1 MTNLIRNTN
10 SLFDSMFTDLF
21 SDAFF
26 EPQLTTARPYMARRQ
41 NGQVIN
47 RDEDWQVVFA
57 VPGVTPEDVK
67 VKVDD
72 NVLNVSYTSADA
84 TNVSSFVSSFSRSWT
99 LDKDVNVDNI
109 NAVHE
114 NGVLSITIPK
124 PESKKRVSRVID
136 VKPVKALEKKK

>member
-47 RDEDWQVVFA
+47 RDDDWQVVFA

-72 NVLNVSYTSADA
+72 NVLNVSYA
-84 TNVSSFVSSFSRSWT
+84 TGDVTNASSFVSSFSRSWT
-99 LDKDVNVDNI
+99 LEKDVNVDNI

>member
-1 MTNLIRNTN
+1 
-10 SLFDSMFTDLF
+10 
-21 SDAFF
+21 
-26 EPQLTTARPYMARRQ
+26 MARRH
-41 NGQVIN
+41 NGHVIN